1 MTTSGGAAP
10 GSATRDGSSAAI
22 ADGLRRYFRETRPP
36 GLISAYLFGSHA
48 AGRAH
53 RESDVDVGVCL
64 DRRVLPERAA
74 RFELRVRLTSD
85 LIHAVRCNDV
95 DVVVLNDAPPLL
107 ARRVLRHGMNLVRAS
122 PDLDRDFY
130 RDVQIRVADLA
141 PFLDRYRRLTADAL
155 SRAAPGE
162 AGDDRRYRRTRLRGG
177 PA

>member
-1 MTTSGGAAP
+1 MTGSGDATAP
-10 GSATRDGSSAAI
+10 GSPVGPSAAI
-22 ADGLRRYFRETRPP
+22 ADRLRRYFRETRLP
-36 GLISAYLFGSHA
+36 GLVSAYLFGSHA

-107 ARRVLRHGMNLVRAS
+107 ARHVLRRGLRVFCAA
-122 PDLDRDFY
+122 PDLDRGFY
-130 RDVQIRVADLA
+130 RDVQIRAADLE
-141 PFLDRYRRLTADAL
+141 PFLKRFR
-155 SRAAPGE
+155 
-162 AGDDRRYRRTRLRGG
+162 RRTLEELG
-177 PA
+177 A

>member
-1 MTTSGGAAP
+1 MATNGDTTP
-10 GSATRDGSSAAI
+10 GSAPRDGPSGAI
-22 ADGLRRYFRETRPP
+22 ADGLRRYFREARPP
-36 GLISAYLFGSHA
+36 GLVSAYLFGSHA

-85 LIHAVRCNDV
+85 LIHAIRCNDV

-107 ARRVLRHGMNLVRAS
+107 ARHVLRRGMNLVRAS
-122 PDLDRDFY
+122 PDLDRDFF
-130 RDVQIRVADLA
+130 RDVQLRAADLA

-155 SRAAPGE
+155 GR
-162 AGDDRRYRRTRLRGG
+162 
-177 PA
+177 